1 MERDHDLVL
10 FGATGYTGGLTAAYL
25 AAHVPDGTRW
35 ALAGR
40 DRDRLAA
47 LRERLAA
54 QAPGSPPPELL
65 LADADDPES
74 LRALAA
80 STRAVVSTVGPY
92 SARGGPLVA
101 ACAAE
106 GTDYLDLCGE
116 PEFVDRVYVEHHAA
130 AVASGARIVHACG
143 FDCVPHDLGAWF
155 TVQQLPEGVPLHVE
169 GFVRA
174 KGTPSGGTLHS
185 LVGVF
190 AEPGRTLAAG
200 RARRAAEEPPAGR
213 RVRIDRRGVPRTRL
227 ARGWTLPLPSLDP
240 QVVVRSAAASER
252 YGPDFTY
259 GHYAAFLRPTSAAA
273 AVAGAGG
280 LLAAAQVPALRERL
294 LALRAPGEGPTP
306 EQLAEGWFT
315 VHFAGRGGGRRVY
328 TRVSG
333 PEPGY
338 AGTAVMLAES
348 ALCLLHDDLPA
359 TRGQVTPATA
369 MGNALIE
376 RLRAAGF
383 GFEVLGTAED

>member
-10 FGATGYTGGLTAAYL
+10 FGATGYTGALTAGYL
-25 AAHVPDGTRW
+25 AAHLPARTRW

-40 DRDRLAA
+40 SRDRLAA

-54 QAPGSPPPELL
+54 QAPGTPPPDLL
-65 LADADDPES
+65 VADVNDPGS
-74 LRALAA
+74 VRAMAA
-80 STRAVVSTVGPY
+80 SARAVVSTVGPY
-92 SARGGPLVA
+92 SVHGAPLVA

-116 PEFVDRVYVEHHAA
+116 PEFVDRMYVEHQAA
-130 AVASGARIVHACG
+130 AVETGARIVHACG
-143 FDCVPHDLGAWF
+143 FDSVPHDLGAWF
-155 TVQQLPEGVPLHVE
+155 TVQRLPEGVPLHVE

-185 LVGVF
+185 LLGAF
-190 AEPGRTLAAG
+190 ADPGRTLAA
-200 RARRAAEEPPAGR
+200 ARERRLREERPAGR
-213 RVRIDRRGVPRTRL
+213 RVRVDRRGVPRTRL
-227 ARGWTLPLPSLDP
+227 ARGWTLPMPSLDP

-259 GHYAAFLRPTSAAA
+259 GHYAAFRRSASAAA
-273 AVAGAGG
+273 AVAGVGG

-306 EQLAEGWFT
+306 EQLAAGWFT

-338 AGTAVMLAES
+338 AGTSVMLAES
-348 ALCLLHDDLPA
+348 ALCLLHDDLPE

-369 MGNALIE
+369 MGDALIE

-383 GFEVLGTAED
+383 GFEVLDTAED

>member
-10 FGATGYTGGLTAAYL
+10 FGATGYTGALTAAYL
-25 AAHVPDGTRW
+25 AGHVPAGTRW

-40 DRDRLAA
+40 NRDKLAG

-54 QAPGSPPPELL
+54 QAPGSPLPDLL
-65 LADADDPES
+65 VADADDPGS

-80 STRAVVSTVGPY
+80 SARVVAGTVGPY
-92 SARGGPLVA
+92 SERGGPLVA

-116 PEFVDRVYVEHHAA
+116 PEFVDRMYLEHHAT
-130 AVASGARIVHACG
+130 AVGSGARLVHACG
-143 FDCVPHDLGAWF
+143 FDSVPHDLGARF

-174 KGTPSGGTLHS
+174 RGTASGGTLHS
-185 LVGVF
+185 LMGAF

-200 RARRAAEEPPAGR
+200 RARRAAEPRPAGR
-213 RVRIDRRGVPRTRL
+213 RVRVDRRGVPRTRL

-259 GHYAAFLRPTSAAA
+259 GHYAAFLHPTSAAA
-273 AVAGAGG
+273 ALVGAGG

-348 ALCLLHDDLPA
+348 ALCLLHDDLPE
-359 TRGQVTPATA
+359 TSGQVTPATA
-369 MGNALIE
+369 MGDALIG

-383 GFEVLGTAED
+383 GFEVLGTAAD